1 MESNSESPIIVQML
15 KNVKSII
22 EISKGRDCW
31 TPDELEGIKTTYHN
45 VSEILR
51 QLQERDERFE
61 EIKEE
66 KENQPVDKKLDES
79 VEVEVEE
86 MENVD

>member
-1 MESNSESPIIVQML
+1 MESESKNIIQML

-31 TPDELEGIKTTYHN
+31 SLDELKNINITYHN
-45 VSEILR
+45 VCEIAR
-51 QLQERDERFE
+51 QLE
-61 EIKEE
+61 E
-66 KENQPVDKKLDES
+66 VDKKLDES
-79 VEVEVEE
+79 VEIEE

>member
-1 MESNSESPIIVQML
+1 MESNSESPIIIQML

-45 VSEILR
+45 VCEILR

-61 EIKEE
+61 EKAEHSD
-66 KENQPVDKKLDES
+66 DKKLDES
-79 VEVEVEE
+79 VEIEE
-86 MENVD
+86 MEDVD